1 MRDLSPA
8 LDHVVALIPIRGLE
22 GAKARLGEALDAEE
36 RRALVERLLAST
48 VAAALETPGIV
59 AVAVVLVVAELFSQ
73 RSLRL
78 KINAG
83 LVLIPLI
90 LRALMIG

>member
-1 MRDLSPA
+1 MITL
-8 LDHVVALIPIRGLE
+8 VYRGL
-22 GAKARLGEALDAEE
+22 
-36 RRALVERLLAST
+36 
-48 VAAALETPGIV
+48 V
-59 AVAVVLVVAELFSQ
+59 AVAVVLVVSELFSQ
-73 RSLRL
+73 RSVKL

>member
-1 MRDLSPA
+1 MMT
-8 LDHVVALIPIRGLE
+8 
-22 GAKARLGEALDAEE
+22 
-36 RRALVERLLAST
+36 LVYR
-48 VAAALETPGIV
+48 GIV
-59 AVAVVLVVAELFSQ
+59 GLAVVLVAWELLAE
-73 RSLRL
+73 RSLKL

>member
-1 MRDLSPA
+1 MLT
-8 LDHVVALIPIRGLE
+8 LVY
-22 GAKARLGEALDAEE
+22 
-36 RRALVERLLAST
+36 RA
-48 VAAALETPGIV
+48 IV

-73 RSLRL
+73 RSVKL

-90 LRALMIG
+90 LRALMVS

>member
-1 MRDLSPA
+1 M
-8 LDHVVALIPIRGLE
+8 I
-22 GAKARLGEALDAEE
+22 
-36 RRALVERLLAST
+36 T
-48 VAAALETPGIV
+48 VIYRGIV

-73 RSLRL
+73 RSLKL

-90 LRALMIG
+90 LRAMMIG

>member
-1 MRDLSPA
+1 MITL
-8 LDHVVALIPIRGLE
+8 VYRGI
-22 GAKARLGEALDAEE
+22 
-36 RRALVERLLAST
+36 
-48 VAAALETPGIV
+48 AAA
-59 AVAVVLVVAELFSQ
+59 AVILVMAELFSQ
-73 RSLRL
+73 PSLKL